1 MKSRLRVALAVALV
15 SSVGFIDAG
24 TAFAQTTGG
33 ETFHGVIVAS
43 GRSGSREVVSSVVVA
58 KGVFRGVGR
67 IVEVE
72 SLPTDPENVSRDDL
86 VFRQGTMHI
95 SVVNVDFEFS
105 LNPRTCIFTVSVQQ
119 TGQVEGGTGLFA
131 AAEGSFT
138 GSVNGGGLLPRNPD
152 RTCSEEQAPIIE
164 VDTISASGTLTF

>member
-1 MKSRLRVALAVALV
+1 M
-15 SSVGFIDAG
+15 
-24 TAFAQTTGG
+24 
-33 ETFHGVIVAS
+33 
-43 GRSGSREVVSSVVVA
+43 SSVVVA

-131 AAEGSFT
+131 AAEGSLT
-138 GSVNGGGLLPRNPD
+138 GSVKGGGSCRAT
-152 RTCSEEQAPIIE
+152 RTALVRKSRRRSSKSTRSPQA
-164 VDTISASGTLTF
+164 GR